1 MLSTLAWIDRTN
13 GSVVDISFLIYAT
26 LANVANIY
34 IYIYIYIYKRVC
46 LGVWLW
52 LFFKVFFYLEMY

>member
-34 IYIYIYIYKRVC
+34 IYIRVC